1 MRFRIFQKRQ
11 LPHVRTVSGSRFEP
25 CTTCLTHPLLYL
37 ERFLQLLQAAT
48 VHAGNL
54 RCPRGEPPL
63 SRQGT
68 STVQAGNLHCPRA
81 EPPLSTRRISTVLA
95 GNLLSSLVLA
105 LLWLPSVPETTTFA
119 SLEDWEGIPSTI
131 VAKIHQLMLVLAS
144 IFHFASDDQVMR
156 GRWQNCFYFGS
167 YETRYLT

>member
-1 MRFRIFQKRQ
+1 MKLDNEIPNFPKETASSRQ
-11 LPHVRTVSGSRFEP
+11 NSFWFAVRTA
-25 CTTCLTHPLLYL
+25 TCLTHPLLYL

-48 VHAGNL
+48 VH
-54 RCPRGEPPL
+54 
-63 SRQGT
+63 
-68 STVQAGNLHCPRA
+68 AGNLHCPRA